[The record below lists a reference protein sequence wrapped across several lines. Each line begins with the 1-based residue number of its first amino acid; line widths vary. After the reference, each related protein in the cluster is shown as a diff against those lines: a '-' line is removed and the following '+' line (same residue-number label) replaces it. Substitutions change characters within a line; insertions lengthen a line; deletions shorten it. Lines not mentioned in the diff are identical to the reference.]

1 MFESRKPV
9 NTMASDGK
17 LHIVLFPWLAFGH
30 MIPFLELAKRIAKR
44 GHKISFLSTPRN
56 IERLPKLP
64 LNLAPTI
71 ALVKLP
77 LPAVDGLPENA
88 EATSDVPT
96 EKVHFLKKAFD
107 GLEPGLTQFLQTSNP
122 DWIIYDF
129 APYWLP
135 PIAAKLGISR
145 GFFNAVNA
153 WFLAFLGPSTNMI
166 DGSDPRTKLEDYIVP
181 PKWVPSDSNLA
192 HRYYEIKW
200 IVESAQNIT
209 ADVLDTYRL
218 GSAIIGCEVLA
229 TRDCE
234 EFEPDWLK
242 ILQELNKRTVL
253 PVGLM
258 PPSVQDSLDTNDPWV
273 SIKGW
278 LDGQT
283 KGSVVY
289 VGLGSELALNQETLT
304 ELALGRHPQ
313 ANSKLAMAGDGKK
326 LHVAMFPWLAF
337 GHMIPFLDLAKFI
350 AQKGHKISYL
360 STPRNL
366 TRLPKL
372 PPHLTSLITFVP
384 ISLPRVDELPEN
396 AEATM
401 DVHPDDV
408 HYLKKAFDGLD
419 TELARSLET
428 ESPDWIIYDFAPHW
442 LPPIAGKLGISRAFF
457 SIINAW
463 FLAFFGPSAA
473 MLDNSVLRPT
483 DPEQF
488 LVPPKWITFPTKA
501 AYRAYEIKRT
511 FKTGS
516 EPQNASGVEDFYR
529 VGCIITGCDALAIR
543 HCREFEPNWLTLLE
557 ELHGKPII
565 PLGLMPPLVEESSS
579 DDSKN
584 DTWVSISEWLN
595 KQTIGLMEEH
605 KVGIEVPRDEADG
618 SFTRNSVA
626 ESIALVMVDKEKGSI
641 YRERSKEMSSLFA
654 DKLLHDQY
662 LDNFVQYLENHRC

>member
-1 MFESRKPV
+1 
-9 NTMASDGK
+9 
-17 LHIVLFPWLAFGH
+17 
-30 MIPFLELAKRIAKR
+30 
-44 GHKISFLSTPRN
+44 
-56 IERLPKLP
+56 
-64 LNLAPTI
+64 
-71 ALVKLP
+71 
-77 LPAVDGLPENA
+77 
-88 EATSDVPT
+88 
-96 EKVHFLKKAFD
+96 
-107 GLEPGLTQFLQTSNP
+107 
-122 DWIIYDF
+122 
-129 APYWLP
+129 
-135 PIAAKLGISR
+135 
-145 GFFNAVNA
+145 
-153 WFLAFLGPSTNMI
+153 
-166 DGSDPRTKLEDYIVP
+166 
-181 PKWVPSDSNLA
+181 
-192 HRYYEIKW
+192 
-200 IVESAQNIT
+200 
-209 ADVLDTYRL
+209 
-218 GSAIIGCEVLA
+218 
-229 TRDCE
+229 
-234 EFEPDWLK
+234 
-242 ILQELNKRTVL
+242 
-253 PVGLM
+253 
-258 PPSVQDSLDTNDPWV
+258 
-273 SIKGW
+273 
-278 LDGQT
+278 
-283 KGSVVY
+283 
-289 VGLGSELALNQETLT
+289 
-304 ELALGRHPQ
+304 
-313 ANSKLAMAGDGKK
+313 MAGDGKK

-372 PPHLTSLITFVP
+372 PPHLNSLITFVP
-384 ISLPRVDELPEN
+384 ISLPRVDQLPEN

-408 HYLKKAFDGLD
+408 HYLKKAFDGLE
-419 TELARSLET
+419 TELARFLET

-473 MLDNSVLRPT
+473 MLDNSVLQLT

-516 EPQNASGVEDFYR
+516 EPQNASGIEDFYR

-595 KQTIGLMEEH
+595 KQTIGYVVYVALGSEVALSPDELTELALGLELSRLPFFWVLRKPSGSTEADSFMLPDGFEERTKHRGIVWKNWAPQLRILNHDSVGGFLTHCGWSSIVEGVRFGLPLIMLPLVLDQGLNARLMEEH

-618 SFTRNSVA
+618 LFTRNSVA
-626 ESIALVMVDKEKGSI
+626 ESITLVMVAKEKGSI
-641 YRERSKEMSSLFA
+641 YRERAKEMSSLFS

-662 LDNFVQYLENHRC
+662 LDNFVQYLENHRG